1 MVPRRNKKS
10 YEKRKSITK
19 KENVSQKNKK
29 SHREIKHLTRKMKI

>member
-1 MVPRRNKKS
+1 MVPRRNKNS

-29 SHREIKHLTRKMKI
+29 SHREIKHLTRKIKI